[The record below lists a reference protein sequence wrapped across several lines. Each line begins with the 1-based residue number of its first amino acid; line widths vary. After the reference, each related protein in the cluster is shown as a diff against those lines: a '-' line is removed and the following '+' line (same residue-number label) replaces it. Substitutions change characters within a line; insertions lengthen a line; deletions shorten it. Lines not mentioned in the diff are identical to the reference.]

1 MTGLI
6 TINDNNNIGNRLQN
20 FASFKLL
27 SKYDK
32 TFNIVRRYG
41 CEYKRFPDRKNYYIA
56 KIYHK
61 FLNFISKIFHPR
73 KALRKFRRSR
83 NFSKF
88 NSNILSS
95 EVLRYNTNYT
105 ALNLKYDR
113 FFVGSDQVWNPNVP
127 GNGLF
132 INMLGFV
139 TDSKKKNSISASISQ
154 NILTDEQNCLF
165 KKYLSDFANISC
177 REQQGSDLIKN
188 IVDKD
193 VVTLV
198 DPTLMLTSSEWDVVA
213 KKPRYKVP
221 NDFILV
227 YVLGNLTT
235 EYKKII
241 EYYSKIYHT
250 TVINILDECSPF
262 YETGPS
268 EFLWL
273 IKKCSMVIT
282 DSFHGTAF
290 SCIYGKNVKILE
302 RSGGSDMNSRLIN
315 IKNILCINDDSFV
328 DISNYKSTALETTF
342 SAENLNKEKDIF
354 DLFLKKAFKE

>member
-20 FASFKLL
+20 YASFRLL
-27 SKYDK
+27 SKFDK
-32 TFNIVRRYG
+32 TLNIVRRYG
-41 CEYKRFPDRKNYYIA
+41 CEYKRFPDRKNYYAA

-61 FLNFISKIFHPR
+61 FLNFIVGIVHPV
-73 KALRKFRRSR
+73 KAYRKFRRLH

-88 NSNILSS
+88 NSNISSS
-95 EVLRYNTNYT
+95 ELLRYNTNY
-105 ALNLKYDR
+105 ALINSKYDK
-113 FFVGSDQVWNPNVP
+113 FFVGSDQVWNPNLR
-127 GNGLF
+127 GNGLY

-154 NILTDEQNCLF
+154 NTLTDEQSSLF

-177 REQQGSDLIKN
+177 REQQGSNLIKN
-188 IVDKD
+188 VIHKD
-193 VVTLV
+193 VVTLM
-198 DPTLMLTSSEWDVVA
+198 DPTLMLTSNEWDVVA

-241 EYYSKIYHT
+241 KYYSEIYHK

-290 SCIYGKNVKILE
+290 SCIYKKNVKILE

-328 DISNYKSTALETTF
+328 DITNYKSATLETTF
-342 SAENLNKEKDIF
+342 SVERLNEEKNVF
-354 DLFLKKAFKE
+354 DLFLKKAFEE